1 MSFYL
6 MIGASKNKGL
16 QVEMKYVYHLFS
28 FEITIIV
35 HNKFEYKFNSEK
47 NKFGSRYLTSGQ
59 FDFGDNILR
68 LLKRSRID

>member
-47 NKFGSRYLTSGQ
+47 TNLEA
-59 FDFGDNILR
+59 DILLVDNSTLGTI
-68 LLKRSRID
+68 S